1 MAARSKTPNIKTD
14 TLARILAD
22 QGHIDDARAM
32 LNHLQQ
38 TDPKTERGQQL
49 RDLDDT
55 QRHQKIARLEGLLEH
70 IRSAQK
76 DR

>member
-1 MAARSKTPNIKTD
+1 MAARSKTPDIKTD

-22 QGHIDDARAM
+22 QGHIEDARAM

-38 TDPKTERGQQL
+38 TDPKSERGQHL
-49 RDLDDT
+49 RDLDDA
-55 QRHQKIARLEGLLEH
+55 QRDQKIARLEGLLDH
-70 IRSAQK
+70 IRSTQK